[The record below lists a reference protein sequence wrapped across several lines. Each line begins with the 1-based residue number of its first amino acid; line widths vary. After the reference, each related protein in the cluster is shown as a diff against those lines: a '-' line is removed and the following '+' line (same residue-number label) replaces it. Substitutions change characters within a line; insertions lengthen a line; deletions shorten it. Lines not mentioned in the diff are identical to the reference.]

1 MNPKRH
7 TSRHIII
14 KMAKVKER
22 IVNIKREQ
30 KSHPRNS
37 PIKLS
42 TDFSAEALKART
54 E

>member
-7 TSRHIII
+7 TPRHSII

-22 IVNIKREQ
+22 IVNIKRKQ
-30 KSHPRNS
+30 TSYTRNS